1 MKVTVISLPNNTVC
15 PLAKTG
21 LRRRL
26 SNTAAGRACRGR
38 PPRPALEGEVIDD
51 QRGST
56 GGGTEKLLVQPP
68 EGERHRRG
76 QK

>member
-1 MKVTVISLPNNTVC
+1 MSISQDRCTC
-15 PLAKTG
+15 G
-21 LRRRL
+21 LRSRRRRRRRL